1 MEKKSDNSSDA
12 DTDQEIVGL
21 LYNVFSWT
29 LQDVLNEN
37 LYKYKVKKIP
47 ETFKS
52 PEDYKEAFIPLLL
65 EETHTDLSSS
75 LLGVARAPFCEI
87 LKLKRDSKLFKLPK
101 PLFYKIQF
109 KKNVGKYEPEFG
121 DLILFT
127 DIRPKSVDD
136 LKLNTANSPYH
147 IAFVYGP
154 TRKSDEIQKVQ
165 VLSSKCINTDFE
177 SNTRDNETQKLY
189 AVYLMNM
196 VTNVRIWKALKSK
209 SHGNIIEKVLQPDQN
224 IGENCQICLS
234 ETNSHASFI
243 KEDAIIC
250 SQKLNE
256 SQEDSVLSSVDM
268 TNCHRSNVKLIWGP
282 PGTGKT
288 KTVACLLFSL
298 LNLKTRTLTC
308 APTNTAI
315 LQVAIRLH
323 SLVMDSLEHDTYG
336 LGDIVL
342 FGNSKRM
349 KIDSYRGIENIFL
362 DNRVNIF
369 KKCFH
374 PETGWKKTL
383 ELMKKLLRDPQ
394 EEYLLEICA
403 YRAYRAY
410 MQNIGNEAWKD
421 IAGSN
426 LMVEHDI
433 KKSIMPMEQFE
444 DQIFMEMSIKKKK
457 FMELREQLKLCTQT
471 LLERF
476 TELFKGHREQH
487 LLEKGDLSGEDV
499 NDYPTT
505 FEGFLQKAWKEIAQT
520 YQLDDDDENA
530 CVLTMEQFVKQ
541 RFVYLRDVLEFL
553 NHALY
558 THLPKSFVSL
568 ETVKVMLQ
576 APRLFES
583 FENDLSHAKFKQT
596 LFNFEEQYVSDCFG
610 TLCDKRDEIL
620 STLNSLS
627 SSISL
632 PIIDEAAQLKECE
645 STIPLQLPGLSH
657 CILIGDERQLP
668 ALVKSKIADKCEFG
682 RSMFERLVMLGFK
695 RKMLNVQYRM
705 HPSISLFPCK
715 EFYEEKL
722 SDAAIVMGES
732 YNKSFLEGEMYSSYS
747 FINIAEGK
755 EKSGRGHSLKN
766 MVEVAVI
773 SEIIQ
778 SLKREFMRTKKKV
791 SIGIISPYN
800 AQVYEIQEKVKQ
812 YTRVSNSDFSVSVRS
827 IDGFQGG
834 EEDIII
840 ISTVRSNGSGK
851 VGFLSNRQRTN
862 VAMTRAR
869 YCLWILGNAATL
881 INSDSVWRNV
891 VLDAKRRDCFHNAN
905 ENKKLAGAI
914 ELELLEE
921 SESRFKKLT
930 LGGK

>member
-1 MEKKSDNSSDA
+1 MEKSANASDDE
-12 DTDQEIVGL
+12 TKEIAGL
-21 LYNVFSWT
+21 LDNVFSWT
-29 LQDVLNEN
+29 LQDVFNEN
-37 LYKYKVKKIP
+37 LYKYKVNKIP
-47 ETFKS
+47 ETFDS
-52 PEDYKEAFIPLLL
+52 PTDYKKAFIPLLL

-87 LKLKRDSKLFKLPK
+87 LKLNRDSKLFNLPK
-101 PLFYKIQF
+101 SLYYNIQF
-109 KKNVGKYEPEFG
+109 EKDVGKYEPEFG

-127 DIRPKSVDD
+127 NIRPKSVDD

-147 IAFVYGP
+147 IAFVLGP
-154 TRKSDEIQKVQ
+154 TPISELIDEIHEVQ

-177 SNTRDNETQKLY
+177 SDTRNNETQKLY

-196 VTNVRIWKALKSK
+196 VTNVRIWKALKSEL
-209 SHGNIIEKVLQPDQN
+209 HGNIIPKVLQPDQN
-224 IGENCQICLS
+224 IGENCQTCVS
-234 ETNSHASFI
+234 ESNSHASFI

-256 SQEDSVLSSVDM
+256 SQEDLILSSVDM
-268 TNCHRSNVKLIWGP
+268 TKCYHSNVKLIWGP

-288 KTVACLLFSL
+288 KTVA
-298 LNLKTRTLTC
+298 
-308 APTNTAI
+308 
-315 LQVAIRLH
+315 VRLH
-323 SLVMDSLEHDTYG
+323 SLVMQSLEYDTYG

-342 FGNSKRM
+342 FGNK
-349 KIDSYRGIENIFL
+349 
-362 DNRVNIF
+362 
-369 KKCFH
+369 
-374 PETGWKKTL
+374 TGWKKSL
-383 ELMKKLLRDPQ
+383 ELMKKFLRDPQ
-394 EEYLLEICA
+394 DQYLFEICA

-410 MQNIGNEAWKD
+410 KQNIGNEAWKE
-421 IAGSN
+421 IAGLN

-433 KKSIMPMEQFE
+433 KKNIMSMEQFE
-444 DQIFMEMSIKKKK
+444 DQIFIEMSIKKIR

-471 LLERF
+471 LFERF
-476 TELFKGHREQH
+476 TELLKGHRDQH
-487 LLEKGDLSGEDV
+487 FSEKGDH
-499 NDYPTT
+499 PTT
-505 FEGFLQKAWKEIAQT
+505 FEGFVQKAWKEIVHT
-520 YQLDDDDENA
+520 YELDEDDENA

-541 RFVYLRDVLEFL
+541 RFGNLRDVLEFL

-576 APRLFES
+576 APSLFES
-583 FENDLSHAKFKQT
+583 FENSLSQAKFKQT
-596 LFNFEEQYVSDCFG
+596 LYNIEEQYVSDCFG
-610 TLCDKRDEIL
+610 PLCDKRDEIL
-620 STLNSLS
+620 SILSLLS

-632 PIIDEAAQLKECE
+632 PNILLERCEIEKFCLSNACLILCTASSSGKLYTKEMTPVEFVVIDEAAQLKECE
-645 STIPLQLPGLSH
+645 STIPLQLPDLSH

-682 RSMFERLVMLGFK
+682 RSMFERLVMLGYK

-722 SDAAIVMGES
+722 SDAAIVMEES
-732 YNKSFLEGEMYSSYS
+732 YNKSFLEGEMYASYS

-755 EKSGRGHSLKN
+755 EKFGRGHSLKN

-778 SLKREFMRTKKKV
+778 SLNREFMRTKKKV

-827 IDGFQGG
+827 VDGFQGG

-905 ENKKLAGAI
+905 ENKKLAVAI
-914 ELELLEE
+914 EDVLFELELLEE
-921 SESRFKKLT
+921 SESPFKKLT